1 MKAAALVVALL
12 LVPCVAQAQVYTTS
26 NRLVWGAPINAMDVA
41 DAQQAVYKL
50 YVDGKAWGDLTP
62 VTCRTPDPGDNV
74 ATCETPLSQALV
86 PVVNKRKV
94 SLSLTVRDP
103 EPGSAEVGPG
113 PALVIK
119 RPFQIATSA
128 VTIAPP

>member
-1 MKAAALVVALL
+1 MKAAALVLALV

-50 YVDGKAWGDLTP
+50 YVDGKPWGDL
-62 VTCRTPDPGDNV
+62 VGHTCRSPEPTDTV
-74 ATCETPLSQALV
+74 ATCDIPLPLALV
-86 PVVNKRKV
+86 AVVNKRKV

-103 EPGSAEVGPG
+103 EPGSAEIGPG

-119 RPFQIATSA
+119 RPFQITMSA